1 MFEDDFESKLK
12 EKIEL
17 ANLLIGLSDEDTEAV
32 HSLYLKK
39 KEIMKKNSF
48 FASYKI
54 NKINNQIDK
63 IRNKY
68 SKEEL
73 EKYRDSLETSSIFE
87 EKKAKE

>member
-17 ANLLIGLSDEDTEAV
+17 ANLLIGLSDEDTEEV
-32 HSLYLKK
+32 HSLYFKK

-48 FASYKI
+48 FASFKI

-63 IRNKY
+63 IRSKY

-73 EKYRDSLETSSIFE
+73 EKYKDSLETTRIFE
-87 EKKAKE
+87 EKK